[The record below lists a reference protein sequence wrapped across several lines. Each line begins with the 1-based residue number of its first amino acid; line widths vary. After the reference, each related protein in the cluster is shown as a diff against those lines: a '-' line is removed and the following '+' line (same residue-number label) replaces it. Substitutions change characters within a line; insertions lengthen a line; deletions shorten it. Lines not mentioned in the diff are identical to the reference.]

1 MTFLFA
7 LGATTF
13 CQTATPDKKM
23 DTMKPGS
30 DKMETM
36 KPDAMKSDPMMKP
49 EGDKMGT
56 MMMRSKTDPIKVGDT
71 APDFTL
77 TDQNGLQTTLSA
89 AGSPTILVFYR
100 GYWCPFCMRQL
111 GELRTLLDSKE
122 KTKLYAISVDPADKQ
137 KVTME
142 KIAKD
147 GKGEVNFPLLS
158 DPDHKTIDAYGVYD
172 PTYAGQRF
180 DGIPHPVVVILDK
193 DRKVT
198 FVKVEMDY
206 KIRPTNQD
214 IRAELE
220 KLK

>member
-1 MTFLFA
+1 MTFLLA

-13 CQTATPDKKM
+13 GQTPNPDKKM
-23 DTMKPGS
+23 DDGKMDAMKPGS
-30 DKMETM
+30 GKME
-36 KPDAMKSDPMMKP
+36 A
-49 EGDKMGT
+49 
-56 MMMRSKTDPIKVGDT
+56 MMMRSKTVPIKVGDT

-77 TDQNGLQTTLSA
+77 TDQNGKQITLSA
-89 AGSPTILVFYR
+89 AGAPVVLVFYR
-100 GYWCPFCMRQL
+100 GYWCPFCLRQL
-111 GELRTLLDSKE
+111 SELRTLLDKDE
-122 KTKLYAISVDPADKQ
+122 KTKLYVISVDPADKQ

-147 GKGEVNFPLLS
+147 GKGEINFPLLS

-180 DGIPHPVVVILDK
+180 DGIPHPVVIVLDK
-193 DRKVT
+193 NRKVT

-206 KIRPTNQD
+206 KVRPSNQD
-214 IRAELE
+214 IRAELA

>member
-1 MTFLFA
+1 MTFLLAF
-7 LGATTF
+7 GATAF
-13 CQTATPDKKM
+13 GQTANPDEKK
-23 DTMKPGS
+23 
-30 DKMETM
+30 
-36 KPDAMKSDPMMKP
+36 DAGKKDS
-49 EGDKMGT
+49 

-77 TDQNGLQTTLSA
+77 TDQNGKQTALSA
-89 AGSPTILVFYR
+89 AGAPVVLVFYR

-111 GELRTLLDSKE
+111 AELRTLLDKGE

-147 GKGEVNFPLLS
+147 GKGEINFPLLS

-180 DGIPHPVVVILDK
+180 DGIPHPVVIVLDK
-193 DRKVT
+193 NRKVT

-206 KIRPTNQD
+206 KVRPSNED
-214 IRAELE
+214 IRAELA

>member
-1 MTFLFA
+1 MTFLLA
-7 LGATTF
+7 LGTMTF
-13 CQTATPDKKM
+13 GQTPTPEKKMAGKM
-23 DTMKPGS
+23 DTMKP
-30 DKMETM
+30 ETM
-36 KPDAMKSDPMMKP
+36 KPDPMMKM
-49 EGDKMGT
+49 ENGEMDA

-77 TDQNGLQTTLSA
+77 TDQNGKQTTLSA
-89 AGSPTILVFYR
+89 AASPVVLVFYR
-100 GYWCPFCMRQL
+100 GYWCPFCTRQL
-111 GELRTLLDSKE
+111 SELRTLLGKDES
-122 KTKLYAISVDPADKQ
+122 TKLYAISVDPADKQ

-147 GKGEVNFPLLS
+147 GKGDLNFPLLS

-180 DGIPHPVVVILDK
+180 DGIPHPVVIVLDK
-193 DRKVT
+193 NRKVT

-206 KIRPTNQD
+206 KIRPSNQD
-214 IRAELE
+214 IRAELA